1 MATATATAPGP
12 RLRARRWFAGF
23 ASRETWAA
31 FAFLS
36 PWLFGFLVFTAGP
49 MIASLILS
57 FTDYSVIQ
65 TTHNVGW
72 DNYHKL
78 VHDPKVTTAM
88 KTTLIYTAM
97 VVPAHV
103 IFSLGLAMVLAR
115 VGRAAGFF
123 RTAFY
128 LPVMTPA
135 VAVGVLYL
143 LLFNGDYGLVNAG
156 LHFIG
161 IHGPYWTTD
170 PNWVKPSLVIMHLW
184 KVGASVVILLAAL
197 MAVPTYLYEA
207 SAMDGASKWRR
218 FRDVTLPMISPAI
231 FFIVIIN
238 TIAALQTFD
247 GDFVS
252 HAQLV
257 ARMEEMRGVL
267 HELNA
272 RVIHREGAIGEVFDR
287 AWRMLEMRRML
298 VRVGTGYA
306 ILPGNRPL
314 VSYYANSITHLLG
327 PFSEGIRERDAI
339 PALAVELD
347 GLTSRR

>member
-1 MATATATAPGP
+1 V
-12 RLRARRWFAGF
+12 RARRWFAGF

-31 FAFLS
+31 YAFLS
-36 PWLFGFLVFTAGP
+36 PWLFGFFVFTAGP
-49 MIASLILS
+49 MVASLILS

-72 DNYHKL
+72 DNYNHL
-78 VHDPKVTTAM
+78 VHDPKVATAM

-103 IFSLGLAMVLAR
+103 VFALGLAMVLAR

-143 LLFNGDYGLVNAG
+143 LMFNGDYGLINAG
-156 LHFIG
+156 LRFFG

-170 PNWVKPSLVIMHLW
+170 PHWVKPSLVIMHLW
-184 KVGASVVILLAAL
+184 KVGSSVVILLAAL
-197 MAVPTYLYEA
+197 MAVPKHLYEA

-218 FRDVTLPMISPAI
+218 FRDVTLPMISPAL

-247 GDFVS
+247 EVYTAFFNASTPYGTDASLFYVIYLFQEAFVYF
-252 HAQLV
+252 H
-257 ARMEEMRGVL
+257 M
-267 HELNA
+267 
-272 RVIHREGAIGEVFDR
+272 
-287 AWRMLEMRRML
+287 
-298 VRVGTGYA
+298 GYA
-306 ILPGNRPL
+306 
-314 VSYYANSITHLLG
+314 S
-327 PFSEGIRERDAI
+327 
-339 PALAVELD
+339 ALAWCLFLVIAVVTAIQVI
-347 GLTSRR
+347 GSRRFVYYEGGKR

>member
-1 MATATATAPGP
+1 
-12 RLRARRWFAGF
+12 
-23 ASRETWAA
+23 
-31 FAFLS
+31 
-36 PWLFGFLVFTAGP
+36 
-49 MIASLILS
+49 
-57 FTDYSVIQ
+57 
-65 TTHNVGW
+65 
-72 DNYHKL
+72 
-78 VHDPKVTTAM
+78 
-88 KTTLIYTAM
+88 
-97 VVPAHV
+97 V

-143 LLFNGDYGLVNAG
+143 LMFNGDYGLINAG
-156 LHFIG
+156 LHFFG

-170 PNWVKPSLVIMHLW
+170 PHWVKPSLVIMHLW

-247 GDFVS
+247 EVYTAFFNASTPYGTDASLFYVIYLFQEAFVNF
-252 HAQLV
+252 H
-257 ARMEEMRGVL
+257 M
-267 HELNA
+267 
-272 RVIHREGAIGEVFDR
+272 
-287 AWRMLEMRRML
+287 
-298 VRVGTGYA
+298 GYA
-306 ILPGNRPL
+306 
-314 VSYYANSITHLLG
+314 S
-327 PFSEGIRERDAI
+327 
-339 PALAVELD
+339 ALAW
-347 GLTSRR
+347 GLFLVIAVITAIQVIGSRRFVYYEGNKR

>member
-1 MATATATAPGP
+1 V
-12 RLRARRWFAGF
+12 RARRWFAGF

-31 FAFLS
+31 YAFLS
-36 PWLFGFLVFTAGP
+36 PWLFGFFVFTAGP
-49 MIASLILS
+49 MVASLILS

-72 DNYHKL
+72 DNYNKL

-143 LLFNGDYGLVNAG
+143 LMFNGDYGLVNAG
-156 LHFIG
+156 LRFVG

-170 PNWVKPSLVIMHLW
+170 PNWVKPSLVVMHLW
-184 KVGASVVILLAAL
+184 KVGSSVVILLAAL
-197 MAVPTYLYEA
+197 MAVPAHLYEA

-247 GDFVS
+247 EVYTAFFNASTPYGTDASLFYVIYLFQEAFVYF
-252 HAQLV
+252 H
-257 ARMEEMRGVL
+257 M
-267 HELNA
+267 
-272 RVIHREGAIGEVFDR
+272 
-287 AWRMLEMRRML
+287 
-298 VRVGTGYA
+298 GYA
-306 ILPGNRPL
+306 
-314 VSYYANSITHLLG
+314 S
-327 PFSEGIRERDAI
+327 
-339 PALAVELD
+339 ALAWCLFLVIAVVTAIQVI
-347 GLTSRR
+347 GSRRFVYYEGGKR

>member
-12 RLRARRWFAGF
+12 RVRARRWFAGF

-36 PWLFGFLVFTAGP
+36 PWLFGFVVFTAGP
-49 MIASLILS
+49 MIASLFLS

-65 TTHNVGW
+65 TTHIVGW
-72 DNYHKL
+72 DNYDKL
-78 VHDPKVTTAM
+78 VHDPKVVTAM

-143 LLFNGDYGLVNAG
+143 LMFNGDHGLINAG
-156 LHFIG
+156 LHIFG

-184 KVGASVVILLAAL
+184 KVGSSVVILLAAL
-197 MAVPTYLYEA
+197 MAVPTHLYEA

-218 FRDVTLPMISPAI
+218 FWDVTVPMISPAI

-238 TIAALQTFD
+238 TISALQTFD
-247 GDFVS
+247 EVYTAFFNASTPYGTDASLFYVIYLFQEAFVNF
-252 HAQLV
+252 H
-257 ARMEEMRGVL
+257 M
-267 HELNA
+267 
-272 RVIHREGAIGEVFDR
+272 
-287 AWRMLEMRRML
+287 
-298 VRVGTGYA
+298 GYA
-306 ILPGNRPL
+306 
-314 VSYYANSITHLLG
+314 S
-327 PFSEGIRERDAI
+327 
-339 PALAVELD
+339 ALAWCLFLVIALVTAIQVV
-347 GLTSRR
+347 GSRRFVYYEGNKR

>member
-1 MATATATAPGP
+1 M
-12 RLRARRWFAGF
+12 RARRWFAGF

-31 FAFLS
+31 YAFLS
-36 PWLFGFLVFTAGP
+36 PWLFGFFVFTAGP
-49 MIASLILS
+49 MVASLILS

-72 DNYHKL
+72 DNYNKL

-143 LLFNGDYGLVNAG
+143 LMFNGDYGLVNAG
-156 LHFIG
+156 LRFVG

-170 PNWVKPSLVIMHLW
+170 PNWVKPSLVVMHLW
-184 KVGASVVILLAAL
+184 KVGSSVVILLAAL
-197 MAVPTYLYEA
+197 MAVPAHLYEA

-247 GDFVS
+247 EVYTAFFNASTPYGTDASLFYVIYLFQEAFVYF
-252 HAQLV
+252 H
-257 ARMEEMRGVL
+257 M
-267 HELNA
+267 
-272 RVIHREGAIGEVFDR
+272 
-287 AWRMLEMRRML
+287 
-298 VRVGTGYA
+298 GYA
-306 ILPGNRPL
+306 
-314 VSYYANSITHLLG
+314 S
-327 PFSEGIRERDAI
+327 
-339 PALAVELD
+339 ALAWCLFLVIAVVTAIQVI
-347 GLTSRR
+347 GSRRFVYYEGGKR